1 MKKLISISIILI
13 TTLSAT
19 SAFSYNVNQVNTYNS
34 NISYAAP
41 VMDFS

>member
-41 VMDFS
+41 VMDLS